1 MSHNT
6 IREKGVHKLLSN
18 LKDHKASGPDSIPPR
33 LLRLLASKIA
43 LPLTKF
49 IQVSLDMRIVPKD
62 WRTASIVPVLKKG
75 DKSNAANYRPVSLTA
90 ICCKMQEHIIQHVCS
105 NIMDHLS
112 TYQILS
118 DCQHGF
124 RARRSCE
131 TQLITKIQDLA
142 KNMSEGKQIDAVLLD
157 FSKTFDKVPHQRLLV
172 KLKHYGIRDN
182 TLQWIQHF
190 LQNRTQQVLLDG
202 THSATC
208 SVDSRNSFGSLLFLL
223 FINDLPDIVKSNARL
238 FADDCLL
245 YRVINTK
252 TDQLHYRKI

>member
-1 MSHNT
+1 LPDLGESSIPSMPHIT

-18 LKDHKASGPDSIPPR
+18 LNDHKASGPDSIPPR
-33 LLRLLASKIA
+33 LFRLLASTIA
-43 LPLTKF
+43 PPLTKNF
-49 IQVSLDMRIVPKD
+49 QASLDMGIVPKD
-62 WRTASIVPVLKKG
+62 WKTVSIVSVFKTG

-90 ICCKMQEHIIQHVCS
+90 ICSKMQKHILCS

-131 TQLITKIQDLA
+131 TQLITTIQDLA
-142 KNMSEGKQIDAVLLD
+142 KNLSEGKQIDAVLLD
-157 FSKTFDKVPHQRLLV
+157 FSKAFDKVPYQRLLL

-190 LQNRTQQVLLDG
+190 LQDRTQQVLLDG
-202 THSATC
+202 THSTTC
-208 SVDSRNSFGSLLFLL
+208 SVDSRNSFGSTTVF
-223 FINDLPDIVKSNARL
+223 
-238 FADDCLL
+238 
-245 YRVINTK
+245 VI
-252 TDQLHYRKI
+252 H

>member
-1 MSHNT
+1 M
-6 IREKGVHKLLSN
+6 G
-18 LKDHKASGPDSIPPR
+18 
-33 LLRLLASKIA
+33 
-43 LPLTKF
+43 
-49 IQVSLDMRIVPKD
+49 IVPKN
-62 WRTASIVPVLKKG
+62 WRTASIVPVFKKG
-75 DKSNAANYRPVSLTA
+75 DKSNAANHRPVSLTA

-131 TQLITKIQDLA
+131 TQLITTIQDLA
-142 KNMSEGKQIDAVLLD
+142 KNLSEGKQIDAVLLD
-157 FSKTFDKVPHQRLLV
+157 FSKAFDKVPRQRLL
-172 KLKHYGIRDN
+172 LKQ
-182 TLQWIQHF
+182 TLWYTRQHTTVD
-190 LQNRTQQVLLDG
+190 RTLLTEPHSTG
-202 THSATC
+202 TSRL
-208 SVDSRNSFGSLLFLL
+208 DSLCHLLCRLWSTPRNSFGSLLFLL
-223 FINDLPDIVKSNARL
+223 FINDLPDIVKSNVRL